1 MPPDKD
7 TTIVVNTKP
16 HPWAEKEISYVEV
29 VQLAYPGADLGN
41 EQITYTVKYRRGMGN
56 KPEGSL
62 VDGKSVKVK
71 DGMTFDVTKTDRS

>member
-1 MPPDKD
+1 MPAEKD
-7 TTIVVNTKP
+7 VTIVVNTKP
-16 HPWAEKEISYVEV
+16 HGWAEKEISYLEV
-29 VQLAYPGADLGN
+29 VQLAYPGADLSN
-41 EQITYTVKYRRGMGN
+41 EQITYTVKYRRGRGD

>member
-1 MPPDKD
+1 MPPDKEV
-7 TTIVVNTKP
+7 TIVVNTKP
-16 HPWAEKEISYVEV
+16 HPWTEEISYVEV
-29 VQLAYPGADLGN
+29 VQLAYPGAELSN